1 MAMMSKLFRFLLA
14 QHLMMYADDPGSGG
28 GGTPPAGGGSGDPQ
42 TFSREYVSELRN
54 ENKGLR
60 LRASAL
66 ETEKIAL
73 EGKVTAAEATAA
85 AAQGKIDAAEQASN
99 DRIIRAELKAA
110 AVKAGMIDMDGL
122 KLADLSTVKL
132 NDKGELEGADALM
145 EAMKTAKPYMFQ
157 ASGTTTQTA
166 PAPANTPPGVKL
178 AKDMNP
184 AEYAAAKAELIK

>member
-1 MAMMSKLFRFLLA
+1 MAKPFKSFRF
-14 QHLMMYADDPGSGG
+14 MKPADDPGSGG
-28 GGTPPAGGGSGDPQ
+28 GAGGTPPGGDPQ

-66 ETEKIAL
+66 ETEKTAL
-73 EGKVTAAEATAA
+73 QEKVTAAEATAA

-132 NDKGELEGADALM
+132 NDKGEVEGADALM
-145 EAMKTAKPYMFQ
+145 ESMKTAKPYMFG
-157 ASGTTTQTA
+157 ATGTTTQTA
-166 PAPANTPPGVKL
+166 PPPPNNPPALKL
-178 AKDMNP
+178 AKDMTKE
-184 AEYAAAKAELIK
+184 EYAAAKAELIKK